1 MKNTILNRSRVNLV
15 MVALFALLFA
25 GCAVAPNAENLSAG
39 TTTRHM
45 QTDDPAIGEADGLQP
60 DPSDS
65 PKFFQ

>member
-1 MKNTILNRSRVNLV
+1 